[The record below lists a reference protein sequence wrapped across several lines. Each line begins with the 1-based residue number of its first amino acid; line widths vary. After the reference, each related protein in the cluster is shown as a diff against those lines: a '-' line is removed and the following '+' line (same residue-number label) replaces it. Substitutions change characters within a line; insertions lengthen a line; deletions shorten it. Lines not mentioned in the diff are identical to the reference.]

1 MYSPATYETADV
13 IGTFLV
19 RRGLYRADFS
29 YGAAVGLF
37 NSIINLGF
45 LIAANRL
52 ARRLHGAQPVVRTGI
67 DPRHLDQLD
76 PARCLSSTAC
86 WCSS

>member
-1 MYSPATYETADV
+1 M

-52 ARRLHGAQPVVRTGI
+52 ARRYTEHSL
-67 DPRHLDQLD
+67 
-76 PARCLSSTAC
+76 
-86 WCSS
+86 W